1 MAEKSTKAGDDPAAA
16 IEAYLAKVPE
26 PFRGALGKLRDII
39 KAADPEAEEAMIYGV
54 PGFRHY
60 GNLVCYAA
68 FKTHCGFYPMDP
80 ALMDSLAAE
89 LEGFRTAKG
98 TIQFTPDKPLPAGLV
113 KKIVKARLAQNAA
126 SLGRPPTR
134 T

>member
-1 MAEKSTKAGDDPAAA
+1 MAGRSTGTGNDPAAA
-16 IEAYLAKVPE
+16 INAYIANVPE
-26 PFRGALGKLRDII
+26 PFRGALKKLRDII
-39 KAADPEAEEAMIYGV
+39 KSADPQAEEAMIYGV
-54 PGFRHY
+54 PGFRHD

-68 FKTHCGFYPMDP
+68 FKAHCGFYPMNP

-98 TIQFTPDKPLPAGLV
+98 TIQFTPDRPLPDALV
-113 KKIVKARLAQNAA
+113 RRIVKARMEQNAA
-126 SLGRPPTR
+126 SGKPQPTR